1 MKCIIFRPDLRNV
14 KTRKKLK
21 MQVIVR
27 TELSMNENTNV

>member
-1 MKCIIFRPDLRNV
+1 MRYIIFRPDLSNV

-21 MQVIVR
+21 TQVIVR